1 MSTQGITDRVL
12 LVICDGLGYSD
23 NTEKNAVRDA
33 KTPNL
38 DEIWSQYP
46 FTTIHPGGVYVGLP
60 KGVAGNSEVG
70 HMNLG
75 AGRPVRQ
82 DLVRINEAIQE
93 NTLKDQEKLV
103 ELLSNVKKGGRLH
116 LMGLLSDGGVHSHID
131 HLKALANIFANEGI
145 DFYFHAYMDGR
156 DTPKTNGVNYLK
168 ELSSISNLTLAS
180 MQGRSIGMDRDRRW
194 EKIERAFNM
203 MTGKDGA
210 VEDEPSNYI
219 QEQYHKDL
227 YDEFIEPALFSE
239 DAAIKD
245 GDHLFFI
252 NFRPDRARQISQAFV
267 DKNFPH
273 FDKSLNL
280 ASFLC
285 MTPYIDEEFPEVP
298 ILFNKENIPGTLSE
312 YLSKQGKK
320 QLKIAETEK
329 YAHVTYFFNGGEEKT
344 F

>member
-280 ASFLC
+280 ASFFMHDSL
-285 MTPYIDEEFPEVP
+285 YR
-298 ILFNKENIPGTLSE
+298 
-312 YLSKQGKK
+312 
-320 QLKIAETEK
+320 
-329 YAHVTYFFNGGEEKT
+329 
-344 F
+344 